1 MWKADHRVPEETE
14 KQKLFLST
22 INEPNKATAELGIDI
37 WDTQCARVARDY
49 RPLETRALVAKTLA
63 PTRKIAG
70 NNEAK
75 AFTGILEEFG
85 IEST

>member
-14 KQKLFLST
+14 KQKLFLSP

-49 RPLETRALVAKTLA
+49 RPLETRALVAKN
-63 PTRKIAG
+63 G
-70 NNEAK
+70 NWQSV
-75 AFTGILEEFG
+75 AFQQTAA
-85 IEST
+85 SNP